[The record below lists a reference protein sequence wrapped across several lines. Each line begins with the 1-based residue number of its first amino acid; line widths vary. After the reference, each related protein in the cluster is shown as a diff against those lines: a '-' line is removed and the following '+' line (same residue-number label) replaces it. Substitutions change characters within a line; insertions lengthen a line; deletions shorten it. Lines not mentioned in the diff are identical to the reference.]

1 MKISQI
7 DMLNFGNKIL
17 ILIFIVFFLILF
29 YFKSDRETFQ
39 YNDQIL
45 KLFDEKQYK
54 FIAHAGGG
62 IDQNT
67 YTNSL
72 EAVNLSISKGFKLIE
87 IDLRE
92 TKDKYF
98 VGVNTWQKYK
108 KDNLFE
114 KDDINDEPL
123 YLKEFKKI
131 KILNKYTPLTVNEIN
146 KIFTENSDLIL
157 VTDKTNNFRK
167 INSDFF
173 FDKKR
178 IIVEIFGKKN
188 YFKSIKRGIINPM
201 FAASS
206 DDYDFI
212 IKNNIK
218 LITAHSKDIIN
229 NEEIYKKLISH
240 GVKILAYSSSN
251 KKFIEENLDNTFSG
265 IYTDFWDIKNSICS
279 SKECKTY

>member
-1 MKISQI
+1 
-7 DMLNFGNKIL
+7 MLNFGNKIS

-45 KLFDEKQYK
+45 KLFNEKQYK

-62 IDQNT
+62 IDQHI

-114 KDDINDEPL
+114 KNDINDEPL

-131 KILNKYTPLTVNEIN
+131 KILNKYTPLTVEEIN
-146 KIFTENSDLIL
+146 TENNDLIL

-167 INSDFF
+167 INRDFS

-188 YFKSIKRGIINPM
+188 YFKAIKYGIINPM

-229 NEEIYKKLISH
+229 NEKIFKELISR

-279 SKECKTY
+279 SKECNTY

>member
-1 MKISQI
+1 M
-7 DMLNFGNKIL
+7 
-17 ILIFIVFFLILF
+17 
-29 YFKSDRETFQ
+29 
-39 YNDQIL
+39 
-45 KLFDEKQYK
+45 FDEKQYK

-62 IDQNT
+62 IDQHA

-98 VGVNTWQKYK
+98 VGVNSWQKYK

-114 KDDINDEPL
+114 KNDINDEPL

-131 KILNKYTPLTVNEIN
+131 KILNKYTPLTANEIN
-146 KIFTENSDLIL
+146 KIFTENNDLIL
-157 VTDKTNNFRK
+157 VTDKTNNFKK

-188 YFKSIKRGIINPM
+188 YFKSIKYGIINPM

-212 IKNNIK
+212 IENNIK

-229 NEEIYKKLISH
+229 NEETYKKLISH

-265 IYTDFWDIKNSICS
+265 IYTDFWDIKNNNCS
-279 SKECKTY
+279 SNECKTY

>member
-1 MKISQI
+1 
-7 DMLNFGNKIL
+7 MLNFGNKIL

-39 YNDQIL
+39 YETFQYNDQIL

-62 IDQNT
+62 IDQHT

-92 TKDKYF
+92 TKDKHF
-98 VGVNTWQKYK
+98 VGVNTWTKYK
-108 KDNLFE
+108 RDNLFDE
-114 KDDINDEPL
+114 NDINDEPL

-131 KILNKYTPLTVNEIN
+131 KIFNKYTPLTVNEIN
-146 KIFTENSDLIL
+146 KIFTENNDLIL

-167 INSDFF
+167 INSDFS

-229 NEEIYKKLISH
+229 NEEIYKNLISR

-265 IYTDFWDIKNSICS
+265 IYTDFWDIKNNNCS